1 LKARSVQRG
10 LIIGALGVV
19 YGDIGTSP
27 LYALREAFH
36 TGHIAIT
43 PSNVYGILSLIL
55 WALIIVI
62 SIKYLGFILR
72 ADNRGEGGMLALTSL
87 ISTAPETGLRRVLL
101 LLGMFGTALLYGDGM
116 ITPSISVLSAVEGLK
131 TITPVFVPYIR
142 PITIVI
148 LVVLFAFQSHGT
160 EKVGR
165 IFGPVMVLWFVT
177 IAVLGLHSI
186 IQTPAVLAAI
196 NPIHAV
202 HFFLENRFTGY
213 FVLGAVFLVITG
225 GEALYADMGHFGREP
240 IRRAWFAIVLPAL
253 LLNYFGQGA
262 LLLRN
267 PAGVEHPFFHLAP
280 EWAELPLVILATMAT
295 VIASQALIS
304 GAFSITMQAVQL
316 GIAPRV
322 LIEHT
327 SPHERGQI
335 YVPLVNWG
343 LMLACIGLVLGF
355 QSSSNL
361 AAAYGVG
368 VTTDMVITTVL
379 FFVVVRE
386 RWRWSLPAAIAL
398 AGFFFLIDV
407 AFWGATLIKI
417 PHGGWFPLVVAAII
431 FTLFSTW
438 KRGRMILAERLERH
452 SRSLPDFA
460 REVATSKPVR
470 VPGTAVFMFR
480 NLKAVPPA
488 LVQNLRH
495 NKVLHERNAIV
506 CVHTADT
513 PHAHGPESVEVS
525 HPADDLYTIT
535 IHTGFM
541 DEPDVPAALLL
552 AKEKGFPYEPEATT
566 YILGRE
572 NLIASKIPGMAI
584 WREKL
589 FAWMS
594 RNARSAPMYFRIP
607 PERVVELGTQI
618 EL

>member
-1 LKARSVQRG
+1 
-10 LIIGALGVV
+10 V

-142 PITIVI
+142 PITVVI

-267 PAGVEHPFFHLAP
+267 PAEVEHPFFHLAP

-488 LVQNLRH
+488 LVQNLLH

>member
-1 LKARSVQRG
+1 
-10 LIIGALGVV
+10 
-19 YGDIGTSP
+19 
-27 LYALREAFH
+27 
-36 TGHIAIT
+36 
-43 PSNVYGILSLIL
+43 
-55 WALIIVI
+55 
-62 SIKYLGFILR
+62 
-72 ADNRGEGGMLALTSL
+72 M
-87 ISTAPETGLRRVLL
+87 LL

-131 TITPVFVPYIR
+131 TITPVFQPYIR
-142 PITIVI
+142 PITVVI
-148 LVVLFAFQSHGT
+148 LVLLFAGQSHGT
-160 EKVGR
+160 AKVGK
-165 IFGPVMVLWFVT
+165 IFGPVMVLWFGT
-177 IAVLGLHSI
+177 IAVLGLHSVI
-186 IQTPAVLAAI
+186 ETPAVLAAI
-196 NPIHAV
+196 NPAHAV
-202 HFFLENRFTGY
+202 QFFLENRFTGY

-240 IRRAWFAIVLPAL
+240 IRRAWFAVVLPAL

-267 PAGVEHPFFHLAP
+267 PAEVEHPFFHLAP
-280 EWAELPLVILATMAT
+280 TWAQLPLVVLATMAT
-295 VIASQALIS
+295 VIASQALIT

-316 GIAPRV
+316 GFAPRV
-322 LIEHT
+322 LIAHT

-368 VTTDMVITTVL
+368 VTTDMVITTIL

-386 RWRWSLPAAIAL
+386 RWRWSLGGAMAL

-417 PHGGWFPLVVAAII
+417 PHGGWFPLVIAAGI

-438 KRGRMILAERLERH
+438 KRGRMLLAERLEQH
-452 SRSLPDFA
+452 SRPLTEFIK
-460 REVATSKPVR
+460 EVATRKPVR

-488 LVQNLRH
+488 LLQNLRH

-506 CVHTADT
+506 CVQTLDT
-513 PHAHGPESVEVS
+513 PHVS
-525 HPADDLYTIT
+525 DEDRVRVYKPTENLYSIT
-535 IHTGFM
+535 IYTGFM
-541 DEPDVPAALLL
+541 DEPDIPKSLYL
-552 AKEKGFPYEPEATT
+552 ASEQGFPCDPENTT
-566 YILGRE
+566 YFLGRE
-572 NLIASKIPGMAI
+572 NLIPTSMPGMAI

>member
-1 LKARSVQRG
+1 MKARSVQRG
-10 LIIGALGVV
+10 LILGALGVV

-36 TGHIAIT
+36 HGHIPIT
-43 PSNVYGILSLIL
+43 SSNVYGILSLIL
-55 WALIIVI
+55 WSLIVVI
-62 SIKYLGFILR
+62 SIKYLVFILR
-72 ADNRGEGGMLALTSL
+72 ADNRGEGGMLALTAL
-87 ISTAPETGLRRVLL
+87 INVGQETHSRRILI

-116 ITPSISVLSAVEGLK
+116 ITPSISVLSAVEGLNI
-131 TITPVFVPYIR
+131 ITPVFQSYIK
-142 PITIVI
+142 PITVVI
-148 LVVLFAFQSHGT
+148 LVLLFAGQSHGT
-160 EKVGR
+160 EKVGK
-165 IFGPVMVLWFVT
+165 IFGPIMVVWFLT
-177 IAVLGLHSI
+177 IGVLGLHSI
-186 IQTPAVLAAI
+186 ILTPAVLGAI
-196 NPIHAV
+196 NPVHALQ
-202 HFFLENRFTGY
+202 FFLDNRFTGY
-213 FVLGAVFLVITG
+213 FVLGSVFLVITG

-267 PAGVEHPFFHLAP
+267 PAEVEHPFFHLAP
-280 EWAELPLVILATMAT
+280 QWAELPLVILATVAT
-295 VIASQALIS
+295 VIASQALIT
-304 GAFSITMQAVQL
+304 GAFSITMQAVQM
-316 GIAPRV
+316 GFAPRV

-335 YVPLVNWG
+335 YVPLVNWA
-343 LMLACIGLVLGF
+343 LMLACIGLVMGF
-355 QSSSNL
+355 GSSSNL

-368 VTTDMVITTVL
+368 VTSVMVITSIL
-379 FFVVVRE
+379 FYVIVHE
-386 RWRWSLPAAIAL
+386 RWKWSAFSAL
-398 AGFFFLIDV
+398 LVAGVFLLIDL

-438 KRGRMILAERLERH
+438 KRGRIILAERLERH

-460 REVATSKPVR
+460 REVAASKPVR
-470 VPGTAVFMFR
+470 VSGTAVFMFR

-495 NKVLHERNAIV
+495 NKVLHERNVIV
-506 CVHTADT
+506 CVQTADT
-513 PHAHGPESVEVS
+513 PHVHGPESVEVS
-525 HPADDLYTIT
+525 QPAVNLYTIT

-566 YILGRE
+566 YFLGRE
-572 NLIASKIPGMAI
+572 NLIPTKIPGMAI

>member
-1 LKARSVQRG
+1 
-10 LIIGALGVV
+10 
-19 YGDIGTSP
+19 
-27 LYALREAFH
+27 
-36 TGHIAIT
+36 
-43 PSNVYGILSLIL
+43 
-55 WALIIVI
+55 
-62 SIKYLGFILR
+62 
-72 ADNRGEGGMLALTSL
+72 
-87 ISTAPETGLRRVLL
+87 
-101 LLGMFGTALLYGDGM
+101 MF
-116 ITPSISVLSAVEGLK
+116 
-131 TITPVFVPYIR
+131 
-142 PITIVI
+142 
-148 LVVLFAFQSHGT
+148 
-160 EKVGR
+160 
-165 IFGPVMVLWFVT
+165 
-177 IAVLGLHSI
+177 
-186 IQTPAVLAAI
+186 
-196 NPIHAV
+196 
-202 HFFLENRFTGY
+202 
-213 FVLGAVFLVITG
+213 
-225 GEALYADMGHFGREP
+225 
-240 IRRAWFAIVLPAL
+240 
-253 LLNYFGQGA
+253 
-262 LLLRN
+262 
-267 PAGVEHPFFHLAP
+267 
-280 EWAELPLVILATMAT
+280 
-295 VIASQALIS
+295 
-304 GAFSITMQAVQL
+304 
-316 GIAPRV
+316 
-322 LIEHT
+322 
-327 SPHERGQI
+327 
-335 YVPLVNWG
+335 
-343 LMLACIGLVLGF
+343 ACIGLVLGF

-368 VTTDMVITTVL
+368 VTTDMVITTIL
-379 FFVVVRE
+379 FFVVVRR
-386 RWRWSLPAAIAL
+386 RWRWGLPAAVAL
-398 AGFFFLIDV
+398 AGFFFIIDL

-460 REVATSKPVR
+460 REVAASKPVR

-525 HPADDLYTIT
+525 QPADNLYTIT

-552 AKEKGFPYEPEATT
+552 AKEKGFPYEPETTT